1 MRGQMKEPTKATLRW
16 QLAAACQGRANA
28 WKEADALRQQ
38 LADCCP
44 ELTIRKAALL
54 GMFAGGLL
62 GFAAAWVLGSVL

>member
-1 MRGQMKEPTKATLRW
+1 MTLARLKPYES
-16 QLAAACQGRANA
+16 QLQ
-28 WKEADALRQQ
+28 ADADETIALRQQ

-62 GFAAAWVLGSVL
+62 GFAAAWVAWSVTG

>member
-1 MRGQMKEPTKATLRW
+1 MTIAKISPYER
-16 QLAAACQGRANA
+16 QLI
-28 WKEADALRQQ
+28 ADADETIALRAQ

-62 GFAAAWVLGSVL
+62 GFAAAWVAWSLT